1 MRESRSD
8 SLSKIVLS
16 FDVEEHYRIEAASHL
31 SCSDTDKRTYLVRAE
46 RTTRTLLELLNET
59 NTPSTFFI
67 VGELAK
73 SVPGLI
79 REIHDTGHEVASHG
93 WDHQSVLKLT
103 PTSFRNDIRQCKNT
117 LEQIIGAD
125 VLGYRAPT
133 FSIVPQTSWAIDELL
148 DAGYRYDSS
157 IFPVRHDRYGVPLA
171 PTVPFRCSGMASSRH
186 ILEIPPLTLRTP
198 FSNLPI
204 AGGGYFRLFPLSIM
218 QAGMQLN
225 RHYEPSVSMLYFHPW
240 EFDSGQTKLPLKTIS
255 RWRTYSGIHRSM
267 ARLKQLIRS
276 ATSAS
281 FCRARDITNQ
291 LQSMELISFHLSKPT

>member
-1 MRESRSD
+1 MREMRSNN
-8 SLSKIVLS
+8 LSKIVLS

-31 SCSDTDKRTYLVRAE
+31 SCSNTDKLTYLDRAE
-46 RTTRTLLELLNET
+46 RTTRKLLNLLNET

-73 SVPGLI
+73 SVPSLI
-79 REIHDTGHEVASHG
+79 REIHDKGHEVASHG

-103 PTSFRNDIRQCKNT
+103 PTTFRNDIRQCKDT
-117 LEQIIGAD
+117 LEQIIGSA
-125 VLGYRAPT
+125 VVGYRAPT
-133 FSIVPQTSWAIDELL
+133 FSIVPQTSWAIDELIE
-148 DAGYRYDSS
+148 AGYRYDSS
-157 IFPVRHDRYGVPLA
+157 IFPVHHDRYGVPLA
-171 PTVPFRCSGMASSRH
+171 PTVPFRCSATACSRH

-240 EFDSGQTKLPLKTIS
+240 EFDPGQTKLPLKILS
-255 RWRTYSGIHRSM
+255 RWRTYSGIHRST

-276 ATSAS
+276 AAS
-281 FCRARDITNQ
+281 STFCRARDITQ
-291 LQSMELISFHLSKPT
+291 DLQSMELANFHLSKAT